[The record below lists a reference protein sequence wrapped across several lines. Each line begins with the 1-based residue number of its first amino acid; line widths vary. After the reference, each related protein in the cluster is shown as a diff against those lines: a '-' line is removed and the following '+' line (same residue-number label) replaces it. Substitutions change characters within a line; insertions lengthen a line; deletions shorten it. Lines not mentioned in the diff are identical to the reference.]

1 MSRFPA
7 RSAWRRKHHGES
19 RIEIFQSVASGS
31 AGSTA
36 TPANGTGAQRPPG
49 VAWSATDLRS
59 HQPLL
64 IGLVL
69 ATCLLASATGMQ
81 AAEPVT
87 QTPATLPPLA
97 EARTVG
103 RQKSLYL
110 QQPTTKSTPATG
122 PATANLADFTSQI
135 RPTLTSSCTP
145 CHGPDKQKG
154 QFRVDTLNPDLV
166 KGGDVSKWL
175 KVLDAVNHGEMPPEN
190 DKDIHLD
197 DQPRRSLTAWLEAE
211 LEKASRV
218 QSELGGSSFR
228 RMTRYEYNYALQDL
242 TGLPYDFAAAL
253 PPETAS
259 KDGFLNSAPLLQ
271 MSGMQ
276 FERYRELGLAAMQ
289 KATVTGARPPL
300 VAYSITLNN
309 LIEKAK
315 DQAKDKDGEKK
326 PVNEGRVHLKN
337 VATGALFAIDD
348 DYKPKSTTVPDVAS
362 IPKPGNTET
371 VVVLA
376 PHQQWKL
383 NLGEALPDAGIMR
396 VRLRAGRTTME
407 ANEYIAVRLIF
418 SAHTSNNAHF
428 SEVISRRD
436 VPVTAPAD
444 QPEFIQFDIPL
455 SEITRNPFRKM
466 STTIGRPDEFLTF
479 QIVANSNGKKGA
491 APLKIHADYLEI
503 IAPYHEQWPPPS
515 HTGIFI
521 ESKNQGNEKA
531 YASDVLVQ
539 FMSRAWRR
547 PVTAAEAA
555 PFVSLF
561 TRHRAAF
568 PSFEAAMLEVCATIL
583 AAPEFLY
590 LTETQTSK
598 PTKGRQTISDMELA
612 SRLSFFLWC
621 SLPDEELRTVAAQG
635 KLSDPKTMAMQTKR
649 MLADERAQRFAT
661 NFVAQ
666 WLGLAALDHVAF
678 DDALFKGTNDAAL
691 REAMREEPVAFFN
704 EVLRQNKSVMD
715 FIHADYVVVNERL
728 ARHYQIPDVYG
739 PHFRPVPIDAARNR
753 GGLLTTAGTLAMN
766 SNGKDSHPVKRGVWI
781 LERLLHDPPP
791 PPPPNVPEVD
801 LTNPEILKMSLKER
815 IEDHRKKPACFSC
828 HAKIDPW
835 GIALENYD
843 AIGAYRTQVNKKP
856 VDANATLF
864 NQQPLAGMDGLK
876 RYLLTERQDQFAHA
890 MVHKLLSF
898 ALGRPLSFGDRG
910 EVERLTRQFRK
921 QDDRLGDL
929 ISLITTSDLFRA
941 K

>member
-1 MSRFPA
+1 MRP
-7 RSAWRRKHHGES
+7 
-19 RIEIFQSVASGS
+19 SVAL
-31 AGSTA
+31 A
-36 TPANGTGAQRPPG
+36 TTTVLETQRCDD
-49 VAWSATDLRS
+49 WTDLRS
-59 HQPLL
+59 QRPPL

-69 ATCLLASATGMQ
+69 VACLLACAAGAGIQ
-81 AAEPVT
+81 AAEPAT
-87 QTPATLPPLA
+87 KAGIPATLPPLA

-110 QQPTTKSTPATG
+110 HQPITRSTPGTG
-122 PATANLADFTSQI
+122 PVTANLADFTSRI
-135 RPTLTSSCTP
+135 APTLTGSCTP

-154 QFRVDTLNPDLV
+154 QFRVDTLDPDLM

-175 KVLDAVNHGEMPPEN
+175 KVLDAVSHGEMPPEN

-197 DQPRRSLTAWLEAE
+197 DPRRRALTAWLEAE

-242 TGLPYDFAAAL
+242 TGLPFDFAAAL

-259 KDGFLNSAPLLQ
+259 KEGFLNSAPLLQ

-276 FERYRELGLAAMQ
+276 FERYRELGLAALQ

-300 VAYSITLNN
+300 VAYTIAMHDLADK
-309 LIEKAK
+309 EKGKEK
-315 DQAKDKDGEKK
+315 DKEKGKDGEKK
-326 PVNEGRVHLKN
+326 PVNEGKVHLKN
-337 VATGALFAIDD
+337 VATGELFPLDD
-348 DYKPKSTTVPDVAS
+348 DYKPKSTTFPDVAS
-362 IPKPGNTET
+362 IPKPGIDQT

-376 PHQQWKL
+376 PNQKWKL
-383 NLGEALPDAGIMR
+383 NLGETLPDEGIMR
-396 VRLRAGRTTME
+396 VRLRAGRTTMD
-407 ANEYIAVRLIF
+407 ANEFIAVRLIF
-418 SAHTSNNAHF
+418 SAHTSNNANF

-444 QPEFIQFDIPL
+444 KPEFIHFDIPL
-455 SEITRNPFRKM
+455 SEITRNPFRKK
-466 STTIGRPDEFLTF
+466 SASIGRPDEFLTF

-491 APLKIHADYLEI
+491 APLRIHADYLEI

-521 ESKNQGNEKA
+521 ESKNKGNEKA
-531 YASDVLVQ
+531 YASDVLVH
-539 FMSRAWRR
+539 FMTRAWRR
-547 PVTAAEAA
+547 PVTPSDAA

-568 PSFEAAMLEVCATIL
+568 PSFEEAMLEVCSTIL

-590 LTETQTSK
+590 LTQTPAGK
-598 PTKGRQTISDMELA
+598 PTKGRQMISDVELA

-621 SLPDEELRTVAAQG
+621 SLPDQELRTLATQG
-635 KLSDPKTMAMQTKR
+635 RLSDPKTLAIQTKR
-649 MLADERAQRFAT
+649 MLADQRAQRFAT
-661 NFVAQ
+661 NFVEQ
-666 WLGLAALDHVAF
+666 WLGLAALAHVAF
-678 DDALFKGTNDAAL
+678 DDAFKGTYDDTL
-691 REAMREEPVAFFN
+691 REAMREEPIAFFN

-739 PHFRPVPIDAARNR
+739 PDFRPVPLDAARNR

-801 LTNPEILKMSLKER
+801 LTNPDILKMSLKER
-815 IEDHRKKPACFSC
+815 IEDHRNKPACFSC

-876 RYLLTERQDQFAHA
+876 RYLLAERQDQFAHA

-910 EVERLTRQFRK
+910 EVERITQQFRK